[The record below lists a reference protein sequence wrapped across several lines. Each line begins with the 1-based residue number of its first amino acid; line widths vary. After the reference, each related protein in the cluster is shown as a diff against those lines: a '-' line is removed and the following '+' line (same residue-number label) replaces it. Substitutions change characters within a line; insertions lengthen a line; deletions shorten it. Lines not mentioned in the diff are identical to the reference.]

1 MKTAIETLLISI
13 DWFILVNVAKE
24 LKVLIYGG

>member
-1 MKTAIETLLISI
+1 MKTAVETLLLSV

-24 LKVLIYGG
+24 LKILIYS

>member
-1 MKTAIETLLISI
+1 MKTAIETLLISV